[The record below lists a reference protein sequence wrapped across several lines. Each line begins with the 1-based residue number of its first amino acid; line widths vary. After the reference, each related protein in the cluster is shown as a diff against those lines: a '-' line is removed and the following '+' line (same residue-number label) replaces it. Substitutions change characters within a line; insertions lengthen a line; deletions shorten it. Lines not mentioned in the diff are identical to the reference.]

1 MEEKKQ
7 VQQSDLE
14 KVAGGLDTVF
24 YGDVAICP
32 VCGERP
38 IKIISGDEYV
48 DTYQCHNCGS
58 ISIHTKKARPEA
70 PKPHSSKVCM
80 QCGSVGKW
88 RILKTINGIDTIQC
102 TVCRLEVTVPSEQ

>member
-7 VQQSDLE
+7 VQQNDLE

-58 ISIHTKKARPEA
+58 ISIHTKKEA

-102 TVCRLEVTVPSEQ
+102 TVCRLKVTVPSEQ